1 MPKTC
6 YVAKRFNRSS
16 TVIIDR
22 ANEIIDE
29 YTAQG
34 FDLTLRQ
41 LYYQLVSRNFIANKD
56 SEYKRLSS
64 IIADARLAGLIDWQ
78 AIIDRTRN
86 LRKRSHWED
95 PADIIDSAA
104 QSFRLDMWSD
114 QPCRPEVWI
123 EKDALVGI
131 LEAACNP
138 LDVPFFSCRGY
149 TSISEMWA
157 AAQRL
162 LGYQSAKQKPVIFHL
177 GDHDPSGI
185 DMSRDIED
193 RLETFGVMVE
203 FHRIALNMDQVK
215 KYNPPPNPAKA
226 TDVRFADY
234 EAQFGSKCWELD
246 ALDPTV
252 LTSLIQDRIKAVRK
266 ERLWKAREIEEAKGR
281 ETIAGVALRWDEV
294 CEFLENGLTS
304 SD

>member
-1 MPKTC
+1 MSKIC

-56 SEYKRLSS
+56 SEYKRLGS
-64 IIADARLAGLIDWQ
+64 IISDARLAGLIDWQ

-86 LRKRSHWED
+86 LRSNGHWRDPSH
-95 PADIIDSAA
+95 IIHSAA
-104 QSFRLDMWSD
+104 QTFALDKWSN
-114 QPCRPEVWI
+114 QPYRPEVWI

-131 LEAACNP
+131 LEAACES

-149 TSISEMWA
+149 TSISEMWV

-162 LGYQSAKQKPVIFHL
+162 LDYQADKQKPVIFHL

-185 DMSRDIED
+185 DMSRDIVD

-203 FHRIALNMDQVK
+203 FQRIALNMDQVK
-215 KYNPPPNPAKA
+215 QYRPPPNPAKA
-226 TDVRFADY
+226 TDARFADY
-234 EAQFGSKCWELD
+234 EAIHGSECWELD
-246 ALDPTV
+246 ALDPVV
-252 LTSLIQDRIKAVRK
+252 LTRLIQDKIKAIRK
-266 ERLWKAREIEEAKGR
+266 ERKWKAREIEEAMGR
-281 ETIAGVALRWDEV
+281 ETIATAASRWDEV
-294 CEFLENGLTS
+294 CEFLKLTS
-304 SD
+304 